1 MTDTRLPGGRA
12 LAAQEFHQAR
22 RHAAVEAIM
31 ARVSGRSADLLSYEE
46 VSSLLRVTGQSSLGV
61 QQIPVTAIV
70 GSVGRYNDFSRTF
83 LPRLEEDEQRWVSV
97 RAAARFVGDLPP
109 IEVYR
114 IGDSYFV
121 LDGNHRVS
129 IARQEKVDYIDAY
142 VTDVR
147 TRVPLPPGAKPDEL
161 IIAAEH
167 AAFLESTQL
176 DELRPDSDLRVSEP
190 GQFCHLEN
198 YIEAYRYLREA
209 ELGEQRT
216 DLEAVTDWYDHSYL
230 PLVEAIREQG
240 ILRYFPGRTEA
251 DFYVWLSRHQTALQ
265 DELGWQI
272 SPDVAVSRLIER
284 AQADAAAT
292 GRPRTVR
299 QRISALV
306 LPDRRAEPATDLLHA
321 QRTLARYSDR
331 LFANILLPVP
341 ADFAEAHDLGRWP
354 ALQQATM
361 LAVEEGAQLCGLFVR
376 EAHDPTAAEAASIS
390 TLRAAFAVRR
400 ESLGLAGNVAIET
413 GEFAEQVAKLGL
425 LNDLVVLDRRFG
437 WLAGGQ
443 QAPSRALQRILRAA
457 RRPVYIV
464 GEAGV
469 QGPIVHVLLV
479 LDEHPESEEA
489 LFVAAYLGERWR
501 VGVHVLLLGSGRG
514 LAARE
519 DHARRYLELHEA
531 IFDVETA
538 GGGRESATEII
549 NVAERCQADLI
560 VVRGP
565 SRGGRRSPSGAAIQQ
580 AEAILAGWNR
590 SLLITA

>member
-1 MTDTRLPGGRA
+1 
-12 LAAQEFHQAR
+12 
-22 RHAAVEAIM
+22 M

-46 VSSLLRVTGQSSLGV
+46 VSALLRVTGQSSLGV

-70 GSVGRYNDFSRTF
+70 GSVGRYQDFSRTF
-83 LPRLEEDEQRWVSV
+83 LPHLEEDEQRWVSV
-97 RAAARFVGDLPP
+97 RAAARHVGDLPP

-114 IGDSYFV
+114 IGESYFV

-147 TRVPLPPGAKPDEL
+147 TRVPLPPGARPDEL

-167 AAFLESTQL
+167 AAFLEATRL

-198 YIEAYRYLREA
+198 LIEAYRYLREA
-209 ELGEQRT
+209 EQGEPRT
-216 DLEAVTDWYDHSYL
+216 DLEAVADWYDHSYL

-251 DFYVWLSRHQTALQ
+251 DFYIWLSRHQAALQ
-265 DELGWQI
+265 HELGWQI
-272 SPDVAVSRLIER
+272 SPDVTVSRLIER
-284 AQADAAAT
+284 AQADAAAA
-292 GRPRTVR
+292 GRPRSVR
-299 QRISALV
+299 QRLGALV
-306 LPDRRAEPATDLLHA
+306 LPDRRPEPATDVLHV

-341 ADFAEAHDLGRWP
+341 AGFAEAHDLGRWP

-376 EAHDPTAAEAASIS
+376 EAHDPTAAEAVSIS
-390 TLRAAFAVRR
+390 TLRAAFAVRH
-400 ESLGLAGNVAIET
+400 ESLGLSGHVAVES
-413 GEFAEQVAKLGL
+413 GEFTDRVVKLGL

-437 WLAGGQ
+437 SPAGGQ
-443 QAPSRALQRILRAA
+443 HAPSRALQDILRAA

-469 QGPIVHVLLV
+469 QGPIVHLLLA
-479 LDEHPESEEA
+479 LDDHPESDEA

-501 VGVHVLLLGSGRG
+501 VGVHALLFEAGRG
-514 LAARE
+514 QTARA
-519 DHARRYLELHEA
+519 DYVRRYLELHEV
-531 IFDVETA
+531 IFDVETVR
-538 GGGRESATEII
+538 GGRESATEII
-549 NVAERCQADLI
+549 AAAERKGADLI

-565 SRGGRRSPSGAAIQQ
+565 SHGGRRAPDGAAIRQ